1 MIKRVWYIVFHNL
14 LIVSNFS
21 ETYQKSFK
29 KESFFSVKLRA
40 LPLQSPIS
48 HSFLYAKQCDWI
60 CIFFHNGSLA
70 EEVSIHHLYLV
81 KGSKELHLSHRFAA
95 LQLVLFINGNNSSFF
110 SQILRAIKKVKDRNA
125 LQYFKNLKGR
135 KVAGR
140 KCSYSGINRC
150 DWSVSR
156 LVFSGTICFLTY
168 LEINSRNFLEIFF
181 FSIII
186 FFSFSFLENIFFF
199 KVWQR
204 PSFGLSIFHI
214 CSHFFQFM
222 VINFKIFEQLS
233 TVLDGFF
240 FLSSSFR
247 L

>member
-1 MIKRVWYIVFHNL
+1 MIKRVWCIVFHNL
-14 LIVSNFS
+14 LIANNFS
-21 ETYQKSFK
+21 ETCQKSFK

-48 HSFLYAKQCDWI
+48 DSFLYAKQCDWI

-81 KGSKELHLSHRFAA
+81 KGNKELHLSHRFAV
-95 LQLVLFINGNNSSFF
+95 LQLVLFINWNNSSFF
-110 SQILRAIKKVKDRNA
+110 SQILRAIKKVKDRNT

-168 LEINSRNFLEIFF
+168 LDINSSNFLEIFF
-181 FSIII
+181 LSYFHFFFLFLFFFFLKI
-186 FFSFSFLENIFFF
+186 FFSSKCDNGPLLAFPSFTFVHIFFN
-199 KVWQR
+199 
-204 PSFGLSIFHI
+204 L
-214 CSHFFQFM
+214 
-222 VINFKIFEQLS
+222 L
-233 TVLDGFF
+233 
-240 FLSSSFR
+240 
-247 L
+247 